1 MLVSVKSKWLKK
13 LAEVREYLMGSLGLQ
28 EYLVLVLTKGL
39 IYLSYLVHRAL
50 LYHQALT
57 NPIYKQQK
65 NALKQLPLTSTT
77 AKPGEID
84 LFGPSSTPEPIQA
97 GLSQGPGIGSE
108 GVIAGPENTSNSQA
122 YQESLKFYPLMMRLQ
137 QTGQVSTQTKAFL
150 RRMRANAPLKPYE
163 MPQIPTEE
171 L

>member
-1 MLVSVKSKWLKK
+1 M
-13 LAEVREYLMGSLGLQ
+13 AEETRGGARVPDGVARPTGIFGTGANQRTDMAELPGTPGTPLPPSLNEPDIQ
-28 EYLVLVLTKGL
+28 T
-39 IYLSYLVHRAL
+39 
-50 LYHQALT
+50 T
-57 NPIYKQQK
+57 K

-108 GVIAGPENTSNSQA
+108 GVITGPENTSNSQA

-150 RRMRANAPLKPYE
+150 RRMRANAPLQPYE

>member
-1 MLVSVKSKWLKK
+1 M
-13 LAEVREYLMGSLGLQ
+13 AEETRGGARVPDGVARPTGIFGTGANQRTDLSELPGTPGTPLPPSLNEPDIQ
-28 EYLVLVLTKGL
+28 T
-39 IYLSYLVHRAL
+39 
-50 LYHQALT
+50 T
-57 NPIYKQQK
+57 K

-108 GVIAGPENTSNSQA
+108 GVITGPENTSNSQA

-150 RRMRANAPLKPYE
+150 RRMRANAPLQPYE

>member
-1 MLVSVKSKWLKK
+1 M
-13 LAEVREYLMGSLGLQ
+13 AEETRGGARVPDGVARPTGIFGTGANQRTDLSELPGTPGTPLPPSLNEPDIQ
-28 EYLVLVLTKGL
+28 T
-39 IYLSYLVHRAL
+39 
-50 LYHQALT
+50 T
-57 NPIYKQQK
+57 K

-150 RRMRANAPLKPYE
+150 RRMRANAPLQPYE

>member
-1 MLVSVKSKWLKK
+1 M
-13 LAEVREYLMGSLGLQ
+13 AEETRGGARVPDGVARPTGIFGTGANQRTDLSDLPGTPGTPLPPSLNEPDIQ
-28 EYLVLVLTKGL
+28 T
-39 IYLSYLVHRAL
+39 
-50 LYHQALT
+50 T
-57 NPIYKQQK
+57 K

-108 GVIAGPENTSNSQA
+108 GVITGPENTSNSQA

-150 RRMRANAPLKPYE
+150 RRMRANAPLQPYE
-163 MPQIPTEE
+163 MPQIPTEG

>member
-1 MLVSVKSKWLKK
+1 M
-13 LAEVREYLMGSLGLQ
+13 AEETRGGARVPDGVARPTGIFGTGANQRTDLSELPGTPGTPLPPSLNEPDIQ
-28 EYLVLVLTKGL
+28 T
-39 IYLSYLVHRAL
+39 
-50 LYHQALT
+50 T
-57 NPIYKQQK
+57 K

-108 GVIAGPENTSNSQA
+108 GVITGPENTSNSQA

-150 RRMRANAPLKPYE
+150 RRMRANAPLQPYE
-163 MPQIPTEE
+163 MPQIPTEG

>member
-1 MLVSVKSKWLKK
+1 M
-13 LAEVREYLMGSLGLQ
+13 AEETRGGARVPDGVARPTGIFGTGANQRTDLSELPGTPGTPLPPSLNEPDIQ
-28 EYLVLVLTKGL
+28 T
-39 IYLSYLVHRAL
+39 
-50 LYHQALT
+50 T
-57 NPIYKQQK
+57 K

-150 RRMRANAPLKPYE
+150 RRMRANAPLQPYE
-163 MPQIPTEE
+163 MPQIPTEG